1 MSPPKPRRSGRLAMV
16 GWPDIAHARVFAA
29 EENAELVKAY
39 AYAEW
44 CATRFAINTAIIWRW
59 RRISEMILIAAR
71 AGIDAATTARLKIWP
86 VIICCFY
93 LKEKKGIEHKEE
105 D

>member
-1 MSPPKPRRSGRLAMV
+1 
-16 GWPDIAHARVFAA
+16 
-29 EENAELVKAY
+29 
-39 AYAEW
+39 
-44 CATRFAINTAIIWRW
+44 
-59 RRISEMILIAAR
+59 MILIAAR